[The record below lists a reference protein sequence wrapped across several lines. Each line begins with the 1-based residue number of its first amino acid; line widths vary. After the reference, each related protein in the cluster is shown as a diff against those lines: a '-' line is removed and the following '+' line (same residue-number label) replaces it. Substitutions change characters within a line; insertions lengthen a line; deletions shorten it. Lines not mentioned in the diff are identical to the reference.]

1 MCYRVER
8 LQAGWPGMLS
18 IKPDHKRH
26 PKVLYVPVDF
36 KVTLVSGFHNTN
48 SGKDLIVKVV

>member
-1 MCYRVER
+1 
-8 LQAGWPGMLS
+8 MLS